1 MSFVDR
7 IKSKQVQKQA
17 NDFIKLIKGKSDKEI
32 EQIYLDNKDLETNE
46 IALSHLFFNN
56 PSLIR
61 IMPVDFQKSRLNSNL
76 SMFKYG
82 SSEAKKSLVSDW
94 LKDNKFF
101 INCNSI
107 NISDEEYK
115 EYLKIYFQQPDDI
128 AKLHMEDLKNVVETL
143 NKIDSIQT
151 DKVIEAS
158 RNIPFLS
165 ENDNERPALL
175 LHSPKSRNNMHLP
188 LYHTKT
194 SWHKLLI
201 SQTKLSSKFG
211 NRNIPHLIYQI

>member
-82 SSEAKKSLVSDW
+82 S
-94 LKDNKFF
+94 
-101 INCNSI
+101 
-107 NISDEEYK
+107 
-115 EYLKIYFQQPDDI
+115 
-128 AKLHMEDLKNVVETL
+128 
-143 NKIDSIQT
+143 
-151 DKVIEAS
+151 
-158 RNIPFLS
+158 
-165 ENDNERPALL
+165 
-175 LHSPKSRNNMHLP
+175 
-188 LYHTKT
+188 
-194 SWHKLLI
+194 
-201 SQTKLSSKFG
+201 
-211 NRNIPHLIYQI
+211 

>member
-101 INCNSI
+101 INCTAQGQ
-107 NISDEEYK
+107 
-115 EYLKIYFQQPDDI
+115 YLK
-128 AKLHMEDLKNVVETL
+128 
-143 NKIDSIQT
+143 
-151 DKVIEAS
+151 
-158 RNIPFLS
+158 
-165 ENDNERPALL
+165 
-175 LHSPKSRNNMHLP
+175 
-188 LYHTKT
+188 
-194 SWHKLLI
+194 
-201 SQTKLSSKFG
+201 
-211 NRNIPHLIYQI
+211 